1 MEGLLTIIL
10 SFFEAKKTKYN
21 EIIMNS
27 NINLEKMQSSGES
40 TLKQKIGFAIQD
52 FSERLTEEDD
62 DNDDE

>member
-27 NINLEKMQSSGES
+27 NINLEKM
-40 TLKQKIGFAIQD
+40 
-52 FSERLTEEDD
+52 
-62 DNDDE
+62 